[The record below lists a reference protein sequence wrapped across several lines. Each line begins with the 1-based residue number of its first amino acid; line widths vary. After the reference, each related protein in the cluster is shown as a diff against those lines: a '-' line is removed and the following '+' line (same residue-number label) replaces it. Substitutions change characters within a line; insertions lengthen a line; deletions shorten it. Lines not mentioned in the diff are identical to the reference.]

1 MPSVRFATPIGPFR
15 DTVQQRDV
23 PVMAFI
29 TCEYMSQAPGD
40 PAQIEND
47 VRLRLSRA
55 VNGAITPKMA
65 SGELQFRNLGE
76 GTFNPSLL
84 GEIVSA
90 SGLAQ
95 VGVQVGN
102 LSMQFG
108 IDGRDPTPPRQQ
120 QQPPQQQVAVHANIG
135 GLNINATSGGGL
147 DTQGLQNQL
156 KDKAKSQ
163 ILWYGI
169 GCGILFL
176 VVVGIGGM
184 GLYIWHGVST
194 SGGLSGTAAAPAK
207 WNGSSTFTCSGNDNV
222 RIEGTSAKLAT
233 TAISATGNCK
243 LTLVNVDITAPTGIE
258 AGLNAVVTVQ
268 GGSITAT
275 TFAVHATG
283 NAQVHVTGT
292 KLSGKTLA
300 TPPNAK
306 ITGV

>member
-1 MPSVRFATPIGPFR
+1 
-15 DTVQQRDV
+15 
-23 PVMAFI
+23 
-29 TCEYMSQAPGD
+29 MSRAPGD
-40 PAQIEND
+40 PAQIQNE
-47 VRLRLSRA
+47 VRTQLMRA
-55 VNGAITPKMA
+55 VREAIAPKMA

-84 GEIVSA
+84 GEIVSG

-95 VGVQVGN
+95 MGVQIGN

-120 QQPPQQQVAVHANIG
+120 QQPPQQQIAVHANVG

-176 VVVGIGGM
+176 VVVGIAGM
-184 GLYIWHGVST
+184 GLYIWRSATAGGVP
-194 SGGLSGTAAAPAK
+194 GGAVAASK
-207 WNGSSTFTCSGNDNV
+207 WNGASTFTCSGNDNV
-222 RIEGTSAKLAT
+222 RIEGTSAKLST
-233 TAISATGNCK
+233 TAVSAQGNCK

-258 AGLNAVVTVQ
+258 AGVNAVVTVQ

-292 KLSGKTLA
+292 KVSGKTLA
-300 TPPNAK
+300 APPNAK